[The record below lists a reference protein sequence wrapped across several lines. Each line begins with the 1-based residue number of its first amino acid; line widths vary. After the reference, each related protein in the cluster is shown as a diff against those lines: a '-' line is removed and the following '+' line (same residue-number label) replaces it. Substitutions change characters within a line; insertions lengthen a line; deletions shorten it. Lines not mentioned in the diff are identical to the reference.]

1 MFKKFVL
8 LGMFVGIAVYL
19 FQSAKAPS
27 SRIETPR
34 AMLKS
39 PSPAY
44 STLVDDVNIR
54 VKSFEKL
61 AAERP
66 ADWVVRE
73 RLAKILAER
82 SSLTGRIEDLIR
94 ADKVLHEAFGIAPA
108 GSGPLSIA
116 AKVNYSMHR
125 LGKVDEYLNKLSA
138 QPILKAPAVASIV
151 AMRANLAFHRGDY
164 DRALEGY
171 RKCEGLQRGACLTD
185 LATYYAN
192 TGGYLE
198 AESLFKQALS
208 TTASDDAHN
217 RAWLNLQLGILRMR
231 QGRYEETLT
240 FLREADRILPGWWLV
255 REHIA
260 ETLML
265 RGETKEAVAI
275 YEEVVRETG
284 LPQYL
289 DALAEAYRKLGRES
303 EAAALETKSEKLWD
317 EQLKL
322 APEAASGHAMEHYMG
337 NPARA
342 EFVLDLAKKN
352 FEIRPGGEAKL
363 FLAEAYLKNSK
374 PQEAKKLVDELM
386 TTRYESAELYDLAS
400 RIYSNLGDGNRSAE
414 LRQKCLEINPAFA

>member
-1 MFKKFVL
+1 
-8 LGMFVGIAVYL
+8 
-19 FQSAKAPS
+19 
-27 SRIETPR
+27 
-34 AMLKS
+34 
-39 PSPAY
+39 
-44 STLVDDVNIR
+44 
-54 VKSFEKL
+54 
-61 AAERP
+61 
-66 ADWVVRE
+66 
-73 RLAKILAER
+73 
-82 SSLTGRIEDLIR
+82 
-94 ADKVLHEAFGIAPA
+94 
-108 GSGPLSIA
+108 
-116 AKVNYSMHR
+116 
-125 LGKVDEYLNKLSA
+125 
-138 QPILKAPAVASIV
+138 
-151 AMRANLAFHRGDY
+151 
-164 DRALEGY
+164 
-171 RKCEGLQRGACLTD
+171 
-185 LATYYAN
+185 
-192 TGGYLE
+192 
-198 AESLFKQALS
+198 
-208 TTASDDAHN
+208 
-217 RAWLNLQLGILRMR
+217 
-231 QGRYEETLT
+231 
-240 FLREADRILPGWWLV
+240 
-255 REHIA
+255 
-260 ETLML
+260 ML

-386 TTRYESAELYDLAS
+386 TTRFESAELYDLAS